1 MKKILKF
8 TIAAL
13 LIVGLFI
20 LINLFAGNFLKNG
33 FYKISAPIQKVTWKT
48 GDWVSDGLTLPFRL
62 NGLRLES
69 QELIK
74 QNLLLKE
81 EIIKLRYLNEENAAL
96 RAALGIAAE
105 QKLQL
110 ALVNVLAQGQQGN
123 FLTIDKGQ
131 KDGLSNGLAVIT
143 AEGALAGRIE
153 NAFDNFSQ
161 VLLITAKNSSFD
173 IEIQGERENV
183 LAVAK
188 GGGGRDLSFELVPQ
202 DAVIENGGLV
212 KTTSLSGKFPKNI
225 IIGEVAGLQ
234 KADASSFQ
242 RGQII
247 PYFLKNALNEL
258 FVITNP

>member
-8 TIAAL
+8 AITIL
-13 LIVGLFI
+13 LITGLFVF
-20 LINLFAGNFLKNG
+20 INRFAGNFLKNS
-33 FYKISAPIQKVTWKT
+33 FYKISAPIQKAAWKT
-48 GDWVSDGLTLPFRL
+48 GDWVSDAMVLPFRL
-62 NGLRLES
+62 GVLRLEY
-69 QELIK
+69 QEIAK

-81 EIIKLRYLNEENAAL
+81 EIIGLKYLNEENAAL
-96 RAALGIAAE
+96 RAALKFSVE

-110 ALVNVLAQGQQGN
+110 ALVNVLSQDSQSS
-123 FLTIDKGQ
+123 FLIIDKGR
-131 KDGLSNGLAVIT
+131 KDGLSDGLAVVT

-153 NAFDNFSQ
+153 NTFDDFSQ
-161 VLLITAKNSSFD
+161 TLLITAKSSSFD
-173 IEIQGERENV
+173 IEIQSEEGSI

-188 GGGGRDLSFELVPQ
+188 GGGGYDLFFELVPQ
-202 DAVIENGGLV
+202 DVVIKNGDLV

-242 RGQII
+242 RGQVI
-247 PYFLKNALNEL
+247 PYFLESASNEL